1 MAGRPTLHYASGM
14 TTMNNPEQ
22 LLPEVMSRVAGLGP
36 VSLQAV
42 HRFLDQI
49 ELAALMEDIQDEAE
63 ILRIRGKLEPEVL
76 EAAIRE
82 HRRLHPYG

>member
-1 MAGRPTLHYASGM
+1 M
-14 TTMNNPEQ
+14 TMMNNPGE

-63 ILRIRGKLEPEVL
+63 ALRVQGKLEPEQL
-76 EAAIRE
+76 AAAVQE
-82 HRRLHPYG
+82 HRRLHPYR